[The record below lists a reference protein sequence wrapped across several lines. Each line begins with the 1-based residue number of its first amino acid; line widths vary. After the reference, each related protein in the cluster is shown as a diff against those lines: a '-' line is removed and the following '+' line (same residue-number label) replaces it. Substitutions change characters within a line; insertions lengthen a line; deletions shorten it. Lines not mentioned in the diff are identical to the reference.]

1 MFDEAIDK
9 LKDELIRSLCTN
21 IRIQSDAQPPEPGK
35 PNGPGAAHAL
45 EHALRTARQLG
56 FRTKEVDGYAG
67 YAEYGEGEEMVA
79 VLGHLDVVP
88 AGDGWKHPP
97 FAGIIED
104 GKIYG
109 RGTVDDK
116 GPIFAAL
123 YGLKAVM
130 DSGRPLSRRIRIIF
144 GVIEE
149 TGCSDMEYYVNKEE
163 LPVSGFTPDAS
174 FPVIHAEKGVLNV
187 TFAKEFSPAES
198 AFVALE
204 SLSGGNAVNMV
215 PDKARAVLRLNGRR
229 AELNTVGKSAHGSR
243 PDLGVNACFPMLDL
257 LSRQDLPLEMQDSF
271 AYLAYALG
279 QETRG
284 ENLGIACTDEISGPL
299 VVNLGLLEGDK
310 GHIRGSLNIRY
321 PVSADKDKLLAGL
334 SASFA
339 KGGFLI
345 ESFSHLPPIN
355 EPVDSPLV
363 KTLCRVFAEK
373 TGQNLPP
380 AAIGGASYA
389 RSMPHILAFGPQFP
403 QEEDLCHQPNEF
415 ISVDRLVLL
424 AKIYAQAMYELA
436 K

>member
-21 IRIQSDAQPPEPGK
+21 IRIKSDAQPPEDGK

-45 EHALRTARQLG
+45 EHALRTATQLG
-56 FRTKEVDGYAG
+56 FQTKDLEGYAG
-67 YAEYGEGEEMVA
+67 YAEYGQGPEMVA

-88 AGDGWKHPP
+88 AGDGWVHPP
-97 FAGIIED
+97 FAGIIDD

-123 YGLKAVM
+123 YGLKAIK
-130 DSGRPLSRRIRIIF
+130 DSGLPLSRRIRIIF

-149 TGCSDMEYYVNKEE
+149 TGCQDMEHYVDKEE
-163 LPVSGFTPDAS
+163 LPVTGFTPDCS

-187 TFAKEFSPAES
+187 TFVKEFRELEDSY
-198 AFVALE
+198 VTLE

-215 PDKARAVLRLNGRR
+215 PDKASAVIRVNGQ
-229 AELNTVGKSAHGSR
+229 EVQLSTTGKSAHGSR
-243 PDLGVNACFPMLDL
+243 PELGKNACFPMLDV
-257 LSRQDLPLEMQDSF
+257 LSRQDLPLEIQDSF

-279 QETRG
+279 QETLG
-284 ENLGIACTDEISGPL
+284 ENLGIACTDQVSGPL
-299 VVNLGLLEGDK
+299 VVNLGLLKGDMK
-310 GHIRGSLNIRY
+310 QLRGSLNIRY
-321 PVSADKDKLLAGL
+321 PVTASKDKLLSGL
-334 SASFA
+334 SKDFA
-339 KGGFLI
+339 KGGFEL
-345 ESFSHLPPIN
+345 ESFSHMPPIF

-363 KTLCRVFAEK
+363 TALSRVFTEK
-373 TGQNLPP
+373 TGMELPP
-380 AAIGGASYA
+380 ASTGGATYA
-389 RSMPHILAFGPQFP
+389 RSMPNILGFGPQFP
-403 QEEDLCHQPNEF
+403 GEEDLCHQPNEF
-415 ISVDRLVLL
+415 ISADRLVLL